1 MSVRLFVGNL
11 TYDVTEAEL
20 RELFSAVGTLTQVR
34 IPVDRETGKPKGI
47 AFVDF
52 PEKSQADEAIRRFNQ
67 QMFKGRALAVNEARA
82 REDRPAGDRPAPRPF
97 TPRPSIA
104 PRPDLSGL
112 PTAPDDDA
120 SWSGQPRRKFGP
132 DAKQGLKKKEAFKSK
147 EERVPKGP
155 IKERSGGK
163 KFLSDDDDDV
173 SDDNVVD
180 DFTLWAL
187 EDAKNKEEE

>member
-34 IPVDRETGKPKGI
+34 IPVDRESGKPKGI

-52 PEKSQADEAIRRFNQ
+52 PEKAQADEAIRRFNQ

-82 REDRPAGDRPAPRPF
+82 REDRPPGDRPAPRPF
-97 TPRPSIA
+97 TPRPSMA

-112 PTAPDDDA
+112 PSAPDEDA

-132 DAKQGLKKKEAFKSK
+132 DAKQGQKKKEAFKSK

-163 KFLSDDDDDV
+163 KFLAGDEDDGDEV
-173 SDDNVVD
+173 LD

-187 EDAKNKEEE
+187 EDAKKKEEE